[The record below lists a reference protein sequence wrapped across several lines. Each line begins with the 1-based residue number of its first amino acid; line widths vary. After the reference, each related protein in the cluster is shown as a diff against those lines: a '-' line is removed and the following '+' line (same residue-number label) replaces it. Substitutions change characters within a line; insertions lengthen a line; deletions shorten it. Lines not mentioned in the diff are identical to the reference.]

1 MLYSNILT
9 INVTLLG
16 SKWAVV
22 LIRDMLAEKKTM
34 KNLSLHKVWRFQ
46 SGEDSH
52 FGILGYDNL

>member
-1 MLYSNILT
+1 MIMLYSNILT

-34 KNLSLHKVWRFQ
+34 KNLSLHKV
-46 SGEDSH
+46 
-52 FGILGYDNL
+52 